1 MAAGLQAGA
10 RLTDQRL
17 QIAFR
22 AVAVAAV
29 VAAFG
34 QVTLG
39 GVVRVTESGL
49 GCPDWPLCYGQIIP
63 PFSVPTMI
71 EYSHRL
77 SASVLSVFVAAT
89 AALAW
94 VGFRDRD
101 GDGDSKHLGGNG
113 AIVVRSSIAALVL
126 VVVAALLGGATVLT
140 ELAWWWRLFHLSIAE
155 LLLACLMV
163 AVITGWNGRVAVSS
177 GTLGTPASQTG
188 GKLTRNLIIAAL
200 IGVFALILSGSYMVG
215 YGAGTSCGTWPLCR
229 GTLFGEGAMAYV
241 IHMAHRYI
249 AAIVG
254 LVILAAAAQVI
265 RSLPDNG
272 PARMAAM
279 ALIVGFVVQILVGA
293 VVIWTAFGADY
304 KALHLSVA
312 TLVWAATVAMAILAF
327 LPVRS
332 EATARDS
339 GLSGATSTISASPI
353 RVGLAPEDRRPR

>member
-1 MAAGLQAGA
+1 M
-10 RLTDQRL
+10 
-17 QIAFR
+17 
-22 AVAVAAV
+22 

-77 SASVLSVFVAAT
+77 SASVLSLFVAAT
-89 AALAW
+89 TALAW
-94 VGFRDRD
+94 VGFRNRD
-101 GDGDSKHLGGNG
+101 GDESGGNVGNG
-113 AIVVRSSIAALVL
+113 AIVIRSSIAALVL
-126 VVVAALLGGATVLT
+126 VIVAALLGGATVLT

-163 AVITGWNGRVAVSS
+163 AVITGWNGRRAVSS
-177 GTLGTPASQTG
+177 STPGTPVSKTG
-188 GKLTRNLIIAAL
+188 GTLTRNLIIAAL

-241 IHMAHRYI
+241 VHMAHRYI

-279 ALIVGFVVQILVGA
+279 ALIVGFVIQILVGA

-312 TLVWAATVAMAILAF
+312 TLVWVAAVAMAILAF

-332 EATARDS
+332 EALSRDS
-339 GLSGATSTISASPI
+339 GLAGATSAIG
-353 RVGLAPEDRRPR
+353 VGLAPEDRRTR

>member
-1 MAAGLQAGA
+1 M
-10 RLTDQRL
+10 TDQRL

-77 SASVLSVFVAAT
+77 SASVLSLFVAGT
-89 AALAW
+89 TALAW
-94 VGFRDRD
+94 VGFRNRD
-101 GDGDSKHLGGNG
+101 GDESGGNVGNG
-113 AIVVRSSIAALVL
+113 AIVIRSSIAALVL
-126 VVVAALLGGATVLT
+126 VIVAALLGGATVLT

-163 AVITGWNGRVAVSS
+163 AVITGWNGRRAVSS
-177 GTLGTPASQTG
+177 GAPGTPGTPASRTG

-249 AAIVG
+249 AVIVG

-279 ALIVGFVVQILVGA
+279 ALIVGFVLQILVGA

-312 TLVWAATVAMAILAF
+312 TLVWGAAVTMAILTF
-327 LPVRS
+327 IPVRS
-332 EATARDS
+332 PEPAV
-339 GLSGATSTISASPI
+339 ATSTISASPI
-353 RVGLAPEDRRPR
+353 RVGLAPEDRRTR

>member
-1 MAAGLQAGA
+1 MS
-10 RLTDQRL
+10 DQRL

-22 AVAVAAV
+22 AVAIAAV

-77 SASVLSVFVAAT
+77 SASVLSLFVAGT

-94 VGFRDRD
+94 LGFRNRD
-101 GDGDSKHLGGNG
+101 GAGCESGGNG
-113 AIVVRSSIAALVL
+113 AIAVRASVAALVL

-140 ELAWWWRLFHLSIAE
+140 ELAWWWRLLHLSIAE
-155 LLLACLMV
+155 LLLACLLV
-163 AVITGWNGRVAVSS
+163 ATIAGWNGRRSVPSET
-177 GTLGTPASQTG
+177 GTDTG
-188 GKLTRNLIIAAL
+188 GNLTRNLIIAAL

-241 IHMAHRYI
+241 VHMAHRYI
-249 AAIVG
+249 AALAG
-254 LVILAAAAQVI
+254 LVILASAVQVL

-272 PARMAAM
+272 PARRAAA
-279 ALIVGFVVQILVGA
+279 ALIACFALQMLVGW
-293 VVIWTAFGADY
+293 VVVLTAFGSDWR
-304 KALHLSVA
+304 ALHLSAA
-312 TLVWAATVAMAILAF
+312 TLVWVAAVAMAALAYI
-327 LPVRS
+327 PVRRA
-332 EATARDS
+332 E
-339 GLSGATSTISASPI
+339 GAAEGEYANLVRAGSSP
-353 RVGLAPEDRRPR
+353 PS